1 MCAKKLRLKMRME
14 ELGNKKGMKW
24 KKVVPNVKAKKEK
37 NELKRVKAEQQIEEK
52 NQRALELNVED
63 DKNVLK
69 LAA

>member
-1 MCAKKLRLKMRME
+1 MPSGKTAINNALSNLYSII
-14 ELGNKKGMKW
+14 
-24 KKVVPNVKAKKEK
+24 AKKEK